1 MSIWSRLAELVSC
14 LPGTCRLGM
23 ALDGSGETVKSVFVG
38 DPETRRQVAFSVSMI
53 ALSAKMAKADGV
65 VTADE
70 VDAFRQL
77 FVIPEGEAKNV
88 ARLYN
93 LARQDVAGFEA
104 YATKLAG
111 LYDRGAEI
119 YEDIVDGL
127 FHIAKADGAVH
138 EKEIAYLARV
148 AALFGIPSGA
158 FQRIE
163 ARHVVPEEGDPY
175 LILGVDRAASD
186 EEVKRHYRRIV
197 SDTHPDRLIAR
208 GVPPEFIAIATQ
220 KLAAL
225 NGAYDRIRRQR
236 AFA

>member
-1 MSIWSRLAELVSC
+1 MSLWSRLAELLHC
-14 LPGTCRLGM
+14 LPGPCALGTFV
-23 ALDGSGETVKSVFVG
+23 DGIVETVKSVFGG
-38 DPETRRQVAFSVSMI
+38 DPEMRRQVAFSVSMI

-70 VDAFRQL
+70 VEAFRQL

-93 LARQDVAGFEA
+93 IARQDVAGFEA

-111 LYDRGAEI
+111 LYERGAEI

-138 EKEIAYLARV
+138 EKELAYLARV
-148 AALFGIPSGA
+148 AALFGMTSAA

-163 ARHVVPEEGDPY
+163 ARHIVPEEGDPY

-186 EEVKRHYRRIV
+186 DEVKRHYRRIV
-197 SDTHPDRLIAR
+197 SATHPDRLIAR